1 MHNRGTLSLQLLL
14 PKKSLVCE
22 SLVILIM
29 TVCWKS
35 FFERT
40 RAIIHSFWLWEN
52 DCVRLVVRLW
62 VGPGFGVRVII
73 QAITHTEERGS
84 RHGGWGVLLL
94 GLKANGLCAGEPV
107 RERERERER
116 GGQSADSEVMGC
128 LSSPLSHSRTCQSCR
143 LAARAGSPPTCLSTP
158 TSFSTHFKIQQ
169 ISLSLPPSYFFL
181 VISLEMTPHANGIQ
195 F

>member
-1 MHNRGTLSLQLLL
+1 
-14 PKKSLVCE
+14 
-22 SLVILIM
+22 M

-84 RHGGWGVLLL
+84 RHGGWGGPSTWTQSQWLVCR
-94 GLKANGLCAGEPV
+94 GAG
-107 RERERERER
+107 ERERERER

-181 VISLEMTPHANGIQ
+181 VISLEMTPHANVIQ

>member
-1 MHNRGTLSLQLLL
+1 M
-14 PKKSLVCE
+14 
-22 SLVILIM
+22 ILIM

-107 RERERERER
+107 RER
-116 GGQSADSEVMGC
+116 GGVRVLTVKWWAVLVHRWVTAG
-128 LSSPLSHSRTCQSCR
+128 RVR
-143 LAARAGSPPTCLSTP
+143 VAGSLPTLTRLLPVCPPRPASQLTLKS
-158 TSFSTHFKIQQ
+158 SR
-169 ISLSLPPSYFFL
+169 SLSLPPSYFFL